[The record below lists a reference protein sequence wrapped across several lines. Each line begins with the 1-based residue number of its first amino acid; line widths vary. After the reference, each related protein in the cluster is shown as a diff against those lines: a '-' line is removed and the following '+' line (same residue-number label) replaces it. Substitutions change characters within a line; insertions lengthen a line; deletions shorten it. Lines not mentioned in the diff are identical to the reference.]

1 MSLELIAFISPLI
14 GVSFFFIFEKLIL
27 KTHKNIDSR
36 VKVVASLEAINLIV
50 NYSLSL
56 FLLIPLVFLIAQFQ
70 IFSFSNWEV
79 PRYISFI
86 SSILFLD
93 FIYYLSHRLHHTVP
107 FLWRLHRLHH
117 TDKQIDSIT
126 TFLHHPLEV
135 LSSFMV
141 VVIFAVIFDIPT
153 IALVVYGLMSGLH
166 SGFTHLNQLLPDKVN
181 HYLKLFIV
189 TPNFHR
195 VHHSI
200 DIKESNSNFGNTFT
214 IWDFLFKT
222 VCLKTN
228 GEFEGMKYGVV
239 NYEKIVKLTECFKNP
254 LYRK

>member
-1 MSLELIAFISPLI
+1 
-14 GVSFFFIFEKLIL
+14 
-27 KTHKNIDSR
+27 
-36 VKVVASLEAINLIV
+36 
-50 NYSLSL
+50 
-56 FLLIPLVFLIAQFQ
+56 
-70 IFSFSNWEV
+70 
-79 PRYISFI
+79 
-86 SSILFLD
+86 
-93 FIYYLSHRLHHTVP
+93 
-107 FLWRLHRLHH
+107 
-117 TDKQIDSIT
+117 
-126 TFLHHPLEV
+126 
-135 LSSFMV
+135 MV

-189 TPNFHR
+189 TSNFHR

-200 DIKESNSNFGNTFT
+200 DIKESNSNFGNIFT